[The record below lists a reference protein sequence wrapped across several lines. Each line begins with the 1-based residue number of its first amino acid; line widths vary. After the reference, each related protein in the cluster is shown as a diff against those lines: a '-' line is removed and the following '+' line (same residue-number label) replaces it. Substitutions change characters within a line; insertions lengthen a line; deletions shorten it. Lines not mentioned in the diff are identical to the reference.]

1 MMSAEEK
8 KKILERVH
16 ADIDKTSI
24 PWELKLMAQLAN
36 ATQIVAEDC
45 DRRLRAA
52 YARRGILP
60 KQDNAI
66 LTGFGSYCKYIR
78 LAASEFFRKVEPH
91 ISDATFGS
99 GGMEAYDA
107 FNKAGNV
114 AVRLFMLYGDRV
126 ADDKSYAKLFE
137 TLRKMPSRN
146 IFSDEDIARFNP
158 KKI

>member
-1 MMSAEEK
+1 MTADEK
-8 KKILERVH
+8 KKALALVH
-16 ADIDKTSI
+16 ADIDRTSI

-36 ATQIVAEDC
+36 ATQIVAEDV
-45 DRRLRAA
+45 DRRIRNA
-52 YARRGILP
+52 YRQRGIFP

-66 LTGFGSYCKYIR
+66 LTGFGSYCRYTR
-78 LAASEFFRKVEPH
+78 LAASEFFRNVEPH
-91 ISDATFGS
+91 ISDATFGC
-99 GGMEAYDA
+99 GGAEAYDA

-126 ADDKSYAKLFE
+126 ADEKSYAKLFE

-146 IFSDEDIARFNP
+146 VFTDEDIARFSP